1 MWMPGFSSCW
11 YWNGGT
17 LKTLVMPADLAQ
29 QRDGG
34 VGRRHADGERIELGE
49 VGLAPLLGGRHLQHH
64 GLQRDLDGRHG
75 DLVLLGEVGDAS

>member
-17 LKTLVMPADLAQ
+17 LNTLVISGRVAQ

-34 VGRRHADGERIELGE
+34 VGRRHADRERIELGE
-49 VGLAPLLGGRHLQHH
+49 VGLAPLLGRRHLQHH
-64 GLQRDLDGRHG
+64 RLHRDLDRRQRDLV
-75 DLVLLGEVGDAS
+75 LVGEVGDAS